1 MSGIWYNTGRF
12 IAWVYLRLFYKIKV
26 QGLSNIPKRKPFI
39 ICSNHIN
46 WMDPLT
52 IGTSLPASYRIHFMA
67 KQEIFNN
74 ILTSLFF
81 RKLGAF
87 PVKRDKA
94 DLAAI
99 KTAYQHLNNGQV
111 LGLFPEG
118 SRSKTGKLQKAYHGA
133 ALIAVRSGVPVV
145 PIAISGPYRL
155 FKPVY
160 LYIGEPFVLPPLV
173 YDNKDDKKKH
183 LEEMSETIIFRI
195 KKLLPNNNNNQD

>member
-1 MSGIWYNTGRF
+1 MSGIWYKTGRF
-12 IAWVYLRLFYKIKV
+12 VAWIYLRLLFKIKV
-26 QGLSNIPKRKPFI
+26 HGLENIPKRKPFI
-39 ICSNHIN
+39 LCSNHIN

-74 ILTSLFF
+74 FLTSLFF

-87 PVKRDKA
+87 PVKRDNA
-94 DLAAI
+94 DFMAI
-99 KTAYQHLNNGQV
+99 KTAYQLLNDGQV

-133 ALIAVRSGVPVV
+133 ALIAVRSGVPIV

-155 FKPVY
+155 FKPVRLY
-160 LYIGEPFVLPPLV
+160 LGEPFVLPPLV
-173 YDNKDDKKKH
+173 YDNKDEKKKH
-183 LEEMSETIIFRI
+183 LEEMSETIMFKI
-195 KKLLPNNNNNQD
+195 KILLPDDGNNN